1 MILLDTCVLLWLAS
15 DISQI
20 SLRAREA
27 LNVPHQRAY
36 ALAISAY
43 EIGQKAKR
51 GLLTLPLPIDE
62 WFPAMLAQ
70 HSLEE
75 LPVTGHVAAK
85 ATLLP
90 LMHQDP
96 FDRLLVAAAQK
107 HQLTLIT
114 PDPAIHQYPDTDTL
128 W

>member
-20 SLRAREA
+20 SPPARDA
-27 LNVPHQRAY
+27 INLPGQAVF

-51 GLLTLPLPIDE
+51 GLLTLPLPIDK

-70 HSLEE
+70 HSIQE
-75 LPVTGHVAAK
+75 LPVTGAIAAK

-90 LMHQDP
+90 PIHQDP
-96 FDRLLVAAAQK
+96 FDRLLIAASHE
-107 HQLTLIT
+107 HQLTLVT
-114 PDPAIHQYPDTDTL
+114 PDPFIRQYPTTKTL